1 MTSGGNWRFDDA
13 SQRTT
18 QTGTGSLDLK
28 LASLMLGSLT
38 LIASIFIM
46 VQTGAANPDRWRNEG
61 WERTDFS
68 KRSIEWDEI
77 QSGGPPKDGIPSID
91 NPQFKP
97 LSTITDLA
105 IQEAVIGLSINGDVR
120 AYPIRILM
128 WHEIVNDRVGGV
140 PVAVTYCPLCNA
152 AIVFD
157 RRNPAG
163 DGVLSFG
170 TTGKLRNSDLVMYD
184 RQTQSWWQQ
193 FSGEAIVG
201 KMTGQQLK
209 ILPSRL
215 EAFGEFRSRQP
226 GGQVLIPSNPELR
239 AYGRNPYA
247 SYDTAKIPFLYR
259 GNVPKGIEAMARVVA
274 LRESDFTGAI
284 SLKLL
289 REQGR
294 IEAGPYTIRWKKG
307 QASALDD
314 TTVAGGRDVGNVIA
328 QKKLA
333 NGTLEDVPYD
343 VTFAFVFHAFHP
355 DLPIVQSCDGELE
368 IVCPEG

>member
-1 MTSGGNWRFDDA
+1 MMDRHETDGI
-13 SQRTT
+13 
-18 QTGTGSLDLK
+18 TGTGSHNLNF
-28 LASLMLGSLT
+28 ASLMPGSLAF
-38 LIASIFIM
+38 IASAFFM
-46 VQTGAANPDRWRNEG
+46 VQVSAADPNRWRNEG
-61 WERTDFS
+61 WEHTDFS
-68 KRSIEWDEI
+68 KRSIEWNEI
-77 QSGGPPKDGIPSID
+77 QSGGSPKDGIPSID
-91 NPQFKP
+91 DPQFKP
-97 LSTITDLA
+97 LGAVADLT
-105 IQEAVIGLSINGDVR
+105 IQEAVIGLSINGDAR
-120 AYPIRILM
+120 AYPIRVLM

-157 RRNPAG
+157 RRSPAG

-201 KMTGQQLK
+201 EMTGQQLK

-215 EAFGEFRSRQP
+215 ESVGEFRLRHPDGKVLVP
-226 GGQVLIPSNPELR
+226 GNPELR

-247 SYDTAKIPFLYR
+247 GYDTAKIPFLYR
-259 GNVPKGIEAMARVVA
+259 GNVPEGIEPMARVVA
-274 LRESDFTGAI
+274 LRETDFTGAV
-284 SLKLL
+284 SLALL

-294 IEAGPYTIRWKKG
+294 IEAGPYTIRWKEG
-307 QASALDD
+307 RASALDAA
-314 TTVAGGRDVGNVIA
+314 TVAGGRDVGNVVV
-328 QKKLA
+328 QRRLA

-355 DLPIVQSCDGELE
+355 DLPIVQNCNTRSE
-368 IVCPEG
+368 IVCRQR

>member
-1 MTSGGNWRFDDA
+1 MIA
-13 SQRTT
+13 
-18 QTGTGSLDLK
+18 GSL
-28 LASLMLGSLT
+28 A
-38 LIASIFIM
+38 LIASIFVM
-46 VQTGAANPDRWRNEG
+46 VQTSVADPDRWRSEG
-61 WERTDFS
+61 WEQTDFS
-68 KRSIEWDEI
+68 KHSIEWNEI

-97 LSTITDLA
+97 LGAVTDLA
-105 IQEAVIGLSINGDVR
+105 VQEAVIGLSINGDAR
-120 AYPIRILM
+120 AYPIRVLM

-157 RRNPAG
+157 RHNPAG

-170 TTGKLRNSDLVMYD
+170 TTGKLRHSDLVMYD

-193 FSGEAIVG
+193 FSGDAIVG
-201 KMTGQQLK
+201 EMTGQQLK

-215 EAFGEFRSRQP
+215 ESFGEFRARHP
-226 GGQVLIPSNPELR
+226 DGQVLVPPDSEAR

-247 SYDTAKIPFLYR
+247 GYDTAKIPFLYR
-259 GNVPKGIEAMARVVA
+259 GEVPKGIEAMARVVA
-274 LRESDFTGAI
+274 LREHDYTGAV

-289 REQGR
+289 RERGR
-294 IEAGPYTIRWKKG
+294 IKAGPYTIRWKKG

-314 TTVAGGRDVGNVIA
+314 ATVAGGRDVGNVIA
-328 QKKLA
+328 QRRLA

-355 DLPIVQSCDGELE
+355 DLPIVQSCDGAPE